1 VTQEKKPLCR
11 EVPYL
16 EGIIKMSKQEVAHE
30 LRRMQSRMLNFNLE
44 GPPISEDIAWVVNNR
59 YAGHITFETH

>member
-1 VTQEKKPLCR
+1 VTQEKKPLSR
-11 EVPYL
+11 EVPDL

-30 LRRMQSRMLNFNLE
+30 LRRMQSRMLNLE

-59 YAGHITFETH
+59 NASHFTFETH